1 MDDIKRQLSD
11 SKEAIKKNIQIAQK
25 VLGHLYQLNIN
36 RINNKLIF
44 IKKGVEKVD
53 LAQRYVSSLKLS
65 YDIEQKDLSDVRVA
79 VKEATASLS
88 KLEKLLESKQSDLR
102 RVGNSTSTN
111 NYKSDIDAL
120 RLAYAC
126 LRTLDT
132 DMNLEEKDFDK
143 NEIKAM
149 RL

>member
-1 MDDIKRQLSD
+1 MDEIKKQLSD
-11 SKEAIKKNIQIAQK
+11 SKEALKKNILIAQN
-25 VLGHLYQLNIN
+25 VLGHLYQLKAKNL
-36 RINNKLIF
+36 NNKLIF
-44 IKKGVEKVD
+44 IKKGIEKVN
-53 LAQRYVSSLKLS
+53 LAQKYISSLKLS
-65 YDIEQKDLSDVRVA
+65 YDIEQEDKTEIKSA
-79 VKEATASLS
+79 VKEAMFSLS

-102 RVGNSTSTN
+102 RVGTSTSIN
-111 NYKSDIDAL
+111 NYRNDMDAL
-120 RLAYAC
+120 RLAFAC